1 MCGGNRDQEDHED
14 VDFIDLEEIEAQTG
28 NKPDPPVF
36 DRVRSWLMPGGKLA
50 PANVVWIVG
59 SVLVFAL
66 VLFAAYRLLHHQSET
81 QNLEKVRLAKIKQ
94 EQEKTDLAELQ
105 RKPMEVEDARAVKQK
120 EKDDQAEA
128 ERQKLQKKG
137 LAAFRRHLQEP
148 LVKLEEKKH
157 ASEKGTAAFQRYL
170 QEEERRAELEKKR
183 QEDLKNNQKRLD
195 FEAYTKKE
203 RIAKALEDVARVPDF
218 KIEWDATGSELLLQL
233 TVATIAAGGGQLAT
247 VRFMDSKGYMHYL
260 GRFVGEQASSGL
272 MRIPGKDVKGGDNV
286 FVHLGGSDR
295 SKEIPPAER
304 VAVEA
309 EEQMG
314 ERKAAEEAD
323 LLRAEQDRL
332 KTLEEE
338 PQEDP
343 KNKQKRHAFIAYTKK
358 ERIAKALEDERQERL
373 AEQQRLKEEQDEA
386 RRRKAHFAKL
396 KEVIGVPDFNIEWDA
411 TKNELVVRLT
421 KETIAA
427 LNINPA
433 HLEVQREDENDD
445 WGLWYIFNT
454 EEASSGEKRIPVTK
468 YNVKDFRNGSALRVV
483 VVDSDGSEQIESLL
497 EDFDGSEQIESPAKN
512 IPQAA
517 IFYAKNR

>member
-66 VLFAAYRLLHHQSET
+66 VLFAAYRLLHLQSGTQTIEQERLAAKMKHEQVEKDLAERLAAEAKTAEQARLKAEAGADEKKAEEKEAEADADLQSEM
-81 QNLEKVRLAKIKQ
+81 QKVERERLAKIKQ

-148 LVKLEEKKH
+148 LVKLKEKEH
-157 ASEKGTAAFQRYL
+157 ATEKGTAEFRRHL
-170 QEEERRAELEKKR
+170 QEKAGLVAKEPEKGRQEHPKKKQKRLEMMAHLENERIANEKNEERRRDEQEKTRVAKAMEEERVR
-183 QEDLKNNQKRLD
+183 
-195 FEAYTKKE
+195 KE
-203 RIAKALEDVARVPDF
+203 
-218 KIEWDATGSELLLQL
+218 
-233 TVATIAAGGGQLAT
+233 
-247 VRFMDSKGYMHYL
+247 
-260 GRFVGEQASSGL
+260 
-272 MRIPGKDVKGGDNV
+272 
-286 FVHLGGSDR
+286 
-295 SKEIPPAER
+295 
-304 VAVEA
+304 
-309 EEQMG
+309 
-314 ERKAAEEAD
+314 
-323 LLRAEQDRL
+323 
-332 KTLEEE
+332 
-338 PQEDP
+338 
-343 KNKQKRHAFIAYTKK
+343 
-358 ERIAKALEDERQERL
+358 
-373 AEQQRLKEEQDEA
+373 
-386 RRRKAHFAKL
+386 HFAKL
-396 KEVIGVPDFNIEWDA
+396 KEVADVPDFNIEWDA

-517 IFYAKNR
+517 IDYAQNR

>member
-105 RKPMEVEDARAVKQK
+105 RQQTEEQDRLKPEAGEKKAEEKEAEADAELQRKPMEVEDARAVKQK

-148 LVKLEEKKH
+148 LVKLKEKEH
-157 ASEKGTAAFQRYL
+157 ATEKGTAEFRRHL
-170 QEEERRAELEKKR
+170 QEKAGLVAKEPEKGRQEHPKKKQKRLEMMAHLENERIANEKNEERRRDEQEKTRVAKAMEEERVR
-183 QEDLKNNQKRLD
+183 
-195 FEAYTKKE
+195 KE
-203 RIAKALEDVARVPDF
+203 
-218 KIEWDATGSELLLQL
+218 
-233 TVATIAAGGGQLAT
+233 
-247 VRFMDSKGYMHYL
+247 
-260 GRFVGEQASSGL
+260 
-272 MRIPGKDVKGGDNV
+272 
-286 FVHLGGSDR
+286 
-295 SKEIPPAER
+295 
-304 VAVEA
+304 
-309 EEQMG
+309 
-314 ERKAAEEAD
+314 
-323 LLRAEQDRL
+323 
-332 KTLEEE
+332 
-338 PQEDP
+338 
-343 KNKQKRHAFIAYTKK
+343 
-358 ERIAKALEDERQERL
+358 
-373 AEQQRLKEEQDEA
+373 
-386 RRRKAHFAKL
+386 HFAKL

-411 TKNELVVRLT
+411 TKNELVLQLT

-517 IFYAKNR
+517 IDYAQNR

>member
-66 VLFAAYRLLHHQSET
+66 VLFAAYRLLHLQSGTQTIEQERLAAKMKHEQVEKDLAERLAAEAKTAEQARLKAEAGADEKKAEEKEAEADADLQSEM
-81 QNLEKVRLAKIKQ
+81 QKVERERLAKIKQ

-148 LVKLEEKKH
+148 LVKLKEKEH
-157 ASEKGTAAFQRYL
+157 ATEKGTAEFRRHLQEKAGLVAKEPEKAFLEAKALEDGAKAQEDERL
-170 QEEERRAELEKKR
+170 RKERFEKEKEDRLAKEQEEER
-183 QEDLKNNQKRLD
+183 QEDLKNKKKRLD
-195 FEAYTKKE
+195 FEAHLENE
-203 RIAKALEDVARVPDF
+203 RIANEKNEERRRDEQEKTRVAKAME
-218 KIEWDATGSELLLQL
+218 E
-233 TVATIAAGGGQLAT
+233 
-247 VRFMDSKGYMHYL
+247 
-260 GRFVGEQASSGL
+260 
-272 MRIPGKDVKGGDNV
+272 
-286 FVHLGGSDR
+286 
-295 SKEIPPAER
+295 ER
-304 VAVEA
+304 V
-309 EEQMG
+309 
-314 ERKAAEEAD
+314 RKE
-323 LLRAEQDRL
+323 
-332 KTLEEE
+332 
-338 PQEDP
+338 
-343 KNKQKRHAFIAYTKK
+343 
-358 ERIAKALEDERQERL
+358 
-373 AEQQRLKEEQDEA
+373 
-386 RRRKAHFAKL
+386 HFAKL
-396 KEVIGVPDFNIEWDA
+396 KEVIGVPEFNIEWDA
-411 TKNELVVRLT
+411 TKNELVLQLT

-517 IFYAKNR
+517 ITYAKNH